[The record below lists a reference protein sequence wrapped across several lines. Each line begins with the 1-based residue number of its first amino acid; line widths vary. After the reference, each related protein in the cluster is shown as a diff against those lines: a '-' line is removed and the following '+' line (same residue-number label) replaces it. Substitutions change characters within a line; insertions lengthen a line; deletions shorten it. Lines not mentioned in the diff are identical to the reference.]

1 MPLAA
6 KYAGSA
12 VENQPKPQP
21 RLLVIEDETVDRT
34 IIVTIARE
42 AGFAITEAASVAEA
56 DQILGRHAFD
66 GITLDLALGT
76 GFGIDVLRGLAKA
89 GSATPIVIVTGSAES
104 ASKLASSV
112 GRMLKLRI
120 SGVLTKPIDFD
131 RLRAFLE
138 QIKQGAERK
147 TAANPTRAVRDQALT

>member
-1 MPLAA
+1 MPHATKLAGPA
-6 KYAGSA
+6 AG
-12 VENQPKPQP
+12 NQPRPEP

-56 DQILGRHAFD
+56 EQILGRHAFD

-131 RLRAFLE
+131 RMRAFLE
-138 QIKQGAERK
+138 QIKQAAERK
-147 TAANPTRAVRDQALT
+147 TTANPTRAVHDQARI